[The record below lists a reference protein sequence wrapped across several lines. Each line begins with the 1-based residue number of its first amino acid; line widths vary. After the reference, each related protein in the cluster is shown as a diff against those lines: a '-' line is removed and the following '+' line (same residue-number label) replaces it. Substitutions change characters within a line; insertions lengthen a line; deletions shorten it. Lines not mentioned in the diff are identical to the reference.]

1 MHHPLQ
7 QEIADILNDENRLLD
22 TLDHYHIQALL
33 LESAL
38 VVLRQ
43 QPKGLEQL
51 HGLLLIGLDQENSPW
66 ARHIISEAL
75 IELEAY
81 MAGIE
86 LIYPPNA

>member
-1 MHHPLQ
+1 MENPKTAAKPSV
-7 QEIADILNDENRLLD
+7 ADLD
-22 TLDHYHIQALL
+22 TQERHHIQSVL

-38 VVLRQ
+38 VVLKQ
-43 QPKGLEQL
+43 HPHGLDQL